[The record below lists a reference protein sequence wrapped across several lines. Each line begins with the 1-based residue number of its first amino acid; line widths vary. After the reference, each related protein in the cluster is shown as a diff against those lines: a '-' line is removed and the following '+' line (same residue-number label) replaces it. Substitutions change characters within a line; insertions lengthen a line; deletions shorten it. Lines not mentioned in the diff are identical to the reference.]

1 MSDIN
6 RNIDRKIDT
15 EVNRWKERERERESV
30 CVCVCV
36 CECVC
41 VCVSKPW
48 LHRPHKQQGLQASY
62 DRLRDLNMLVRTM
75 GRL

>member
-1 MSDIN
+1 MKKG
-6 RNIDRKIDT
+6 RKK
-15 EVNRWKERERERESV
+15 ESKRSFLYGERET
-30 CVCVCV
+30 V